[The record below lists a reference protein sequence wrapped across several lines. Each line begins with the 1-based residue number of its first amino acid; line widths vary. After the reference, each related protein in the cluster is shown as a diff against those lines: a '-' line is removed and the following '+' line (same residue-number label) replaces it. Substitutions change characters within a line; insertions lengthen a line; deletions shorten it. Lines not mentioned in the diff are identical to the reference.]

1 MINGII
7 ASIGK
12 AINDEFDK
20 EANIYI
26 EKMDQGFKEPC
37 FFILSINT
45 AERKFFNRR
54 YKFNQSF
61 VIQYFPKNKK
71 SSNEEMFIVADR
83 LMSALEY
90 IEQLGTEEKTI
101 LRGKNRN
108 YKIVDGVLNFFVDYD
123 FFAYIEVKEPPFME
137 VLELRNKGA
146 ENGNKQY

>member
-12 AINDEFDK
+12 AINTEFDK

-26 EKMDQGFKEPC
+26 EKMEQGLKEPC

-83 LMSALEY
+83 LMGALEY

-123 FFAYIEVKEPPFME
+123 FFAYIEVQEPPFME
-137 VLELRNKGA
+137 VLELGNKGA
-146 ENGNKQY
+146 EDGNK